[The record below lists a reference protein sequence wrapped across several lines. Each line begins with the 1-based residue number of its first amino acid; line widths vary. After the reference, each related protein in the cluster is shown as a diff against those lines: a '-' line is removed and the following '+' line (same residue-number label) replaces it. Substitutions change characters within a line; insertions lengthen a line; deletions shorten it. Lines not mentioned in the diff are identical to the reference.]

1 MDLKAP
7 AGTIA
12 EFSCAS
18 IAGKWRGSVIVPVKT
33 DKMLSG
39 ETLKFVAKS
48 GKQVPEAFEG
58 QPKDVI
64 ESSLGTTSFE
74 QAGFSLATTVTN
86 AEKIEA
92 NSVV

>member
-1 MDLKAP
+1 
-7 AGTIA
+7 
-12 EFSCAS
+12 
-18 IAGKWRGSVIVPVKT
+18 
-33 DKMLSG
+33 
-39 ETLKFVAKS
+39 
-48 GKQVPEAFEG
+48 VPEAFEG